1 MCHVEHINRISKVIN
16 VTFSK
21 LRNLKFDEVQKEY
34 NQKKDF
40 ENKHLWTIRFSIL
53 AFKIQIYVWLKK
65 DEIKYVSKVR
75 KHHLVSN
82 LWLVEIPEQLD

>member
-34 NQKKDF
+34 NQKNDF

-65 DEIKYVSKVR
+65 DKIEYVSKVR